1 MRQLVAGS
9 RGSKLAMIQTQSIIN
24 ALGSSIKIKKIS
36 TKGDKITDVALSK
49 VEGKGFFTR
58 EIDIAL
64 LKGEIDFAVH
74 SLKDLP
80 TKLPDGLTIA
90 AIPKRE
96 LANDALVGPYNN
108 LAELPKNAKVG
119 TSSLRRQ
126 AELLKHRPDLNV
138 VDLRGNIDTRIQK
151 LYEGKYDAIIVAV
164 AGLIRLGYKD
174 YHILSANIFIPAVC
188 QGAIAVTTRSDDVEV
203 LKIMSKI
210 EDPIT
215 RIICDAERNF
225 LTTLNAGCQI
235 PVGVFSKINSIE
247 KIYNIKGFISSV
259 DGQQFIEGKKKSSL
273 SNAKNT
279 AISLA
284 QSLLKSG
291 GNQILERIRNG

>member
-1 MRQLVAGS
+1 
-9 RGSKLAMIQTQSIIN
+9 MIQTQSIIN

-49 VEGKGFFTR
+49 IKGKGFFTR

-64 LKGEIDFAVH
+64 LKGQIDFAVH

-80 TKLPDGLTIA
+80 TELPDGLTIA

-138 VDLRGNIDTRIQK
+138 IDLRGNIDTRIQK
-151 LYEGKYDAIIVAV
+151 LYDGKYDAIIVAA
-164 AGLIRLGYKD
+164 AGLIRLGHKE
-174 YHILSANIFIPAVC
+174 YHILSPNIFIPAVC
-188 QGAIAVTTRSDDVEV
+188 QGAIAVTTRNDDVDV

-215 RIICDAERNF
+215 RIICDAERDF

-235 PVGVFSKINSIE
+235 PVGVFSKIKSIE
-247 KIYNIKGFISSV
+247 KIYNIKGFISSI

-284 QSLLKSG
+284 QNLLNSG
-291 GNQILERIRNG
+291 GNQILEVIRNT

>member
-24 ALGSSIKIKKIS
+24 DLGSNVKIKKIS

-49 VEGKGFFTR
+49 VNGKGFFTR
-58 EIDIAL
+58 EIDNAL

-80 TKLPDGLTIA
+80 TKLPAGLTIA

-96 LANDALVGPYNN
+96 LPNDALVGPYKN
-108 LAELPKNAKVG
+108 LAELPENAKVG

-126 AELLKHRPDLNV
+126 AELLKYRPDLNII
-138 VDLRGNIDTRIQK
+138 DLRGNIDTRIHK
-151 LYEGKYDAIIVAV
+151 LSEGKYDAIIVAV
-164 AGLIRLGYKD
+164 AGLIRLGYED
-174 YHILSANIFIPAVC
+174 YHILSPNHFIPAVC
-188 QGAIAVTTRSDDVEV
+188 QGAIAVTSRNDDDDV

-210 EDPIT
+210 EDPLT
-215 RIICDAERNF
+215 RYICNAERNF
-225 LTTLNAGCQI
+225 LITLNAGCQI
-235 PVGVFSKINSIE
+235 PVGVFSKINII
-247 KIYNIKGFISSV
+247 KKVYNIKGFISSI
-259 DGQQFIEGKKKSSL
+259 DGQKFIEGKMKSSI

-279 AISLA
+279 AINLA
-284 QSLLKSG
+284 HNLLNSG
-291 GNQILERIRNG
+291 GSQILESIRNG